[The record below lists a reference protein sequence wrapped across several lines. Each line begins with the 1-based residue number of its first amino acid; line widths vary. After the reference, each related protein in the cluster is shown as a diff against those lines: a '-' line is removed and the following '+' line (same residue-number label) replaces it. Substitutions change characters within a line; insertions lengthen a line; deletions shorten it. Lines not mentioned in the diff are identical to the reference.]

1 MLSSIKD
8 KRKVVVFDF
17 DGTLTTADTLPLF
30 IRFVFGMR
38 RLLWGIAVN
47 LPWIVLYKLRLYS
60 NSKAKERLFGH
71 FFRRMPYAEFE
82 AWGKRFADVVKS
94 REKASVVERMHDYVK
109 DGSRVV
115 VISASMEEWV
125 RPWCEANGASVVCGT
140 KVEVD
145 GKGFLTGRFASP
157 NCYGAEKVRRL
168 LLVEPQ
174 RAMYMLVA
182 YGDSRGDHEMFAEAD
197 EAHRV

>member
-1 MLSSIKD
+1 MSSSLKD

-17 DGTLTTADTLPLF
+17 DGTLTISDTLPLF
-30 IRFVFGMR
+30 IRFVFGMH
-38 RLLWGIAVN
+38 RLIWGIVVN
-47 LPWIVLYKLRLYS
+47 LPWIILYKLHLYS

-82 AWGKRFADVVKS
+82 VWGKRFAAVVESK
-94 REKASVVERMHDYVK
+94 KNKSVVERMHAYVK
-109 DGSRVV
+109 DGCRVL

-125 RPWCEANGASVVCGT
+125 HPWCEENGASIVCGT

-145 GKGFLTGRFASP
+145 ESGLLTGRFASA

-168 LLVEPQ
+168 FLVETQ
-174 RAMYMLVA
+174 RKAYMLIA
-182 YGDSRGDHEMFAEAD
+182 YGDSRGDREMLAEAD
-197 EAHRV
+197 EAHRI